1 MRVRRS
7 LTRKYIVIMSIA
19 SSVLICLFTIV
30 QFYLF
35 VEQRKAIYTK
45 NLENISFLAAPILS
59 EAIES
64 NNDKKINSLL
74 DDLVNITE
82 IEKLEFIDNK
92 NNKNNVKY
100 SLYLHNYTEW
110 YSKIIDIQIFKRTP
124 IYSSPVEGKKQVI
137 GYITLYTNTM
147 HAYQLFWIRFIS
159 LFLSYTIL
167 SAILIFCLSWQL
179 KKRIIA
185 PLKSLTYQL
194 KGVPQNGDEFHQLTL
209 SFEDEHD
216 ELSMLVR
223 SYNDNQ
229 RALQKAKKSISQLS
243 THDPISLLP
252 NMTLFQPVFE
262 QYLLSSYGS
271 STGLII
277 IVVET
282 LQETI
287 GVLNAEQQQILIRKL
302 VTRMK
307 SGIEQTDLLGQIAPD
322 RFIVLLRETDNP
334 YQVMRIAQNLM
345 SVVTDVVSVQEM
357 TLRSIARIGISYQ
370 KNNVETVTESQIF
383 AEDMIAQA
391 TSAINMA
398 MREGKNQIVFFEPS
412 LTDKAKERLVQEAQI
427 VKALENGEFSLYL
440 QPQVDIRT
448 NKLSGAEALVRWT
461 TDNGNINSPADFIPL
476 AEEMG
481 GIVPL
486 GDWVLTQSLKVLSNW
501 RILGID
507 IPISLNVS
515 GVQLSHD
522 GFIASIK
529 EKLIEF
535 EIPGNKLHIEITET
549 ACISN
554 IIRTAEQL
562 KELRELGVKIALDD
576 FGIGYA
582 GLNYLNNLP
591 VDIIKI
597 DKSLLDQIHDDNSLV
612 RVIGLIGTALS
623 IDIIAEGVDSKE
635 KCDWL
640 LANGIHYIQGYWIS
654 PALPVGDFNRKYQ

>member
-35 VEQRKAIYTK
+35 VEQRKTIYTK
-45 NLENISFLAAPILS
+45 NLENISFLAVPILS

-110 YSKIIDIQIFKRTP
+110 YSKIIDIQILKRTP

-194 KGVPQNGDEFHQLTL
+194 KGVPQNDDKFHQLTL

-486 GDWVLTQSLKVLSNW
+486 GDWVLMQSLKVLSNW

>member
-1 MRVRRS
+1 
-7 LTRKYIVIMSIA
+7 MSIA

-562 KELRELGVKIALDD
+562 KELLELGVKIALDD

>member
-1 MRVRRS
+1 
-7 LTRKYIVIMSIA
+7 MSIA

-35 VEQRKAIYTK
+35 VEQRKTIYTK
-45 NLENISFLAAPILS
+45 NLENISFLAVPILS

-110 YSKIIDIQIFKRTP
+110 YSKIIDIQILKRTP

-194 KGVPQNGDEFHQLTL
+194 KGVPQNDDKFHQLTL

-486 GDWVLTQSLKVLSNW
+486 GDWVLMQSLKVLSNW